1 MTVVFG
7 LRPCQII
14 WKKSYVISYDHG
26 IWTWIMSNNFEAI
39 LIICDH
45 AKRKDLEFKK

>member
-1 MTVVFG
+1 MIVVFG

-14 WKKSYVISYDHG
+14 WKKSIIISYDRG
-26 IWTWIMSNNFEAI
+26 IWTWTMSNNFEAT
-39 LIICDH
+39 LIICDY